1 MTARG
6 DIEDKEPEDIIELAK
21 FLVENCD
28 PSDEVQELARQL
40 EEMLEGVGR
49 EQRPRNAKNDC
60 SPVGG

>member
-40 EEMLEGVGR
+40 EEMLEG
-49 EQRPRNAKNDC
+49 EEE
-60 SPVGG
+60 